1 MRRVYLLILVL
12 AATAAGASL
21 AGWAPHAAGGA
32 APAPVETPQRP
43 AQQGCVDDVSVTVY
57 GIYEGVDYRALADPP
72 DYRDGDDIR
81 IAYVVTNSSCQ
92 DVTLTVALTGS
103 VSKAT
108 IHDADGSTAPCL
120 NGCTIPA
127 GPPEYGTVQ
136 WDLSKH
142 PNATGE
148 KVVATVTIDAPSDF
162 SDSDTSNN
170 SATSTQAINIVN
182 EEPDPSP
189 DIAVKSV
196 KASKTTVVIG
206 EAADFTVVVKNDGD
220 ADAETD
226 TTVTLHLGDGTDE
239 LDSDTVSLLADGP
252 DKTVTL
258 SWDTNGA
265 KAGKHT
271 LRALAQTEG
280 DGNADNDSATV
291 TVTLLEPSVDVA
303 VKSVTASA
311 TEALVGD
318 PITFTVTLE
327 NSGNAVAPW
336 PEVSLF
342 DPNAA
347 DAAPLASQT
356 ADTSIAAGGEI
367 TVEILWDTSETAA
380 GERNLRVRAQTER
393 DDNPDNDSASVAVTL
408 IAPVDVAISIAETWA
423 ETAIAG
429 NSVSV
434 PFTLTNLSEHDA
446 GEVTVSLYVTPEGE
460 ERGDR
465 EPTATT
471 TESTVAAGDAATG
484 TIDWD
489 TADVAVGRYDLEVV
503 IQTIGDTDATNN
515 AASAS
520 IEIRNWILLKNVSPT
535 SAAAV
540 SGDTVEF
547 TAQVENVG
555 TGELTG
561 VTVGLYESEND
572 DALADVDFASI
583 AAGGT
588 ADATVRWAT
597 AGRDAGQVEL
607 FVTVV
612 ADGQA
617 GDEGDKQSVNVT
629 IRNPIE
635 LLSATPAS
643 ADNIAGTSVSINVE
657 VLNESDV
664 AVTDVEVKLDVVED
678 CENEDDEEKE
688 QKIGCATI
696 AAIPAGEKGVAVL
709 EWDTAGVAAGQH
721 ELKVIASMDNYSADD
736 NDERSLT
743 ISLREPVMDV
753 ALTAANLNRSV
764 AAVGQTLDVTATIT
778 NNGEVPVAVPVALYL
793 EAGDQGTAAAATA
806 TSPLIKPGSSED
818 VTLPWDTT
826 DETVG
831 THTLRV
837 SAELPEDTTD
847 GDNTRTLTA
856 ELFASALEGDDAPE
870 SCVEDVRASVNEVR
884 DITGQ
889 QRSPPDYQVG
899 EYLRLSYIIYNYSCA
914 ADVQVSIAMTH
925 DGDDEDIDGG
935 GALCFSACR
944 IPYGGKA
951 EGEVA
956 WTIPTSPASDRPVSA
971 ALTVEGPD
979 GFTDVNPANDTSDA
993 PMNIVHPNDV
1003 VLRLGEE
1010 RGNKVS
1016 TRRQLA
1022 GLDFGTV
1029 NVRLVSAV
1037 PTRTNLPFA
1046 AETVEVAVEVAN
1058 DGTTTEPAAVRFLW
1072 KQQELS
1078 SHTVVIPAGQTKLQS
1093 LHVPITELPPG
1104 AHTIEVQLSAAV
1116 DQSPGN
1122 NKATVAITR
1131 LAPLVNVAVSIIAVS
1146 PEVLML
1152 GGEAIIALTAQN
1164 NSDVPLA
1171 LYLELYLDDEPQA
1184 PAKQSFGELPATAQL
1199 KKEITWNLPDSG
1211 KHLGP
1216 RVLKLAL
1223 TSAEYG
1229 RVAEI
1234 SKDVTLHINA
1244 EILRIKA
1251 SPTETAMRG
1260 EEVAIEV
1267 EVQNNGPAT
1276 VNVPVT
1282 LHFPSETKNP
1292 ETRRP
1297 PVLAESTET
1306 ARFTWKTR
1314 DYAVDD
1320 HMLTATVPEQHNI
1333 ATGKKSMELPFR
1345 LTPLAVTATIVDFW
1359 VYPET
1364 PSVGEPVSISV
1375 MVRNDGP
1382 VATRIPVTLHF
1393 PLGGRQP
1400 ETRKPHVH
1408 SGQTETETFEWRTG
1422 NYPPGTHR
1430 FRIQVAAVGNPV
1442 EYLDVKLLPAVENV
1456 AIADMGTY
1464 PVATALVG
1472 ELVEVWVDVRNDGPV
1487 ALHVPVQ
1494 LTFPS
1499 AAKRPETKSPR
1510 VDPGETARVWFEW
1523 KTSNYEPGIHTLSAA
1538 ILLDNN
1544 ATFGPTTDEIR
1555 FALTPLIINATIL
1568 DIAVSPE
1575 APRIGEAVTI
1585 TVKVRNDGPVAA
1597 RIPVTLRFPPGG
1609 RQPETRSHRIDPGAP
1624 GEVSFTWRTG
1634 RYTPGRHDFWV
1645 EVPSDPPISR
1655 QFTVELLPPIV
1666 NVAIL
1671 GMGSDPAEFAIRG
1684 QHVKIWVDVIN
1695 NGPSALNVP
1704 VQLAFPSDE
1713 KQPERKSTR
1722 VEPGRTAR
1730 LEFTWKTTNY
1740 AVGDHLLTATLLAD
1754 YNITEL
1760 DASDTIQIALV
1771 PAQLMASII
1780 DISWNPESPAVGEP
1794 VRITVTV
1801 RNDGLIAANIPVTLY
1816 FPSADKQPETRSL
1829 RIDPGATGEVSFT
1842 WRTGRY
1848 EPGRHD
1854 FRVEVPNDPPISR
1867 QFTVELLPPTVNV
1880 AIVGI
1885 SSDPAETAFKGQA
1898 VKIWV
1903 DVINNGPSALNVPV
1917 QLAFPSS
1924 DKQPERKSTRVEPGR
1939 TARVEFTWKTSNYDL
1954 GIHALTATLQAEYNI
1969 TQLETSATIQIRL
1982 VSPQLAASIVDISW
1996 HPASPVVGEPVRI
2009 VVTVRNDGLIAANIP
2024 VTLHFPSGG
2033 RQPETRSP
2041 RVDPGHT
2048 GTATFDWPTGNFAV
2062 GTHQF
2067 RVELVDVDAPDQR
2080 FTIDLLPTVENVAI
2094 VGMGTYPVET
2104 AIVGEPVEVWVD
2116 VRNDG
2121 PVAVKVP
2128 VQLAF
2133 PSDEKKP
2140 EQDSERIQPGEIAR
2154 YSFTWRT
2161 SNYEP
2166 GIHALSAAILLDN
2179 NVTLGPTA
2187 EEIRFALTPLIIN
2200 ATILDIA
2207 VSPEAPRIG
2216 EPAIITVKVR
2226 NDGRIAANI
2235 PVTLHYPSDEKQP
2248 ETRRPRVDVGDIGEA
2263 VFMWR
2268 TGRYTPGI
2276 HEFRVEVPSDPPLSR
2291 QFTVELLP
2299 PTVNVAIVGISSDPA
2314 ETAFKGQAVKIWVDV
2329 INNGPSA
2336 LNVPVQLAFPS
2347 SDKQPERKSTRV
2359 EPGRTARVEFTWKTS
2374 NYDLGIH
2381 ALTATLQAEY
2391 NITQLETSATIQI
2404 RLVSPQLAASIV
2416 DISWHP
2422 ASPVVGEPV
2431 SITVTVRNNGSVA
2444 ANIPV
2449 TLYFPSGDKRPET
2462 KRPRVAPGTV
2472 GTASFTWRTSRYEPG
2487 DHVFRVQIP
2496 GVGGA
2501 FRTFEIELRPPE
2513 VDFAVV
2519 SFQAPDPLH
2528 PIVKGDWVE
2537 ITVVLQNQG
2546 PYAGRGTVYLLN
2558 GANPDAMY
2566 EQAASLE
2573 PGEFREVEFTWKTL
2587 RYPVGEYDLL
2597 VWVDAEHDADP
2608 GNDHSDPARVRLLTN
2623 RDITVGFGNVAR
2635 PAVFAEATSEAAL
2648 RAAPWYSNDIQIAGV
2663 DRFPIDRTMGPA
2675 SGPPMGV
2682 SPQPTGG
2689 NYDPARMYWRWRSA
2703 QVSPWECARYQQ
2715 AIGKSLPRAV
2725 VCPKAPALVR

>member
-43 AQQGCVDDVSVTVY
+43 AQQDCTADDDVSVA
-57 GIYEGVDYRALADPP
+57 ISDQWGVVERLTYTLEDPP
-72 DYRDGDDIR
+72 DYKAGDDIG
-81 IAYVVTNSSCQ
+81 IYYDITNSSCR
-92 DVTLTVALTGS
+92 DVRVTVDLKGS
-103 VSKAT
+103 VTEAT
-108 IHDADGSTAPCL
+108 IHNTDETDDMACL
-120 NGCTIPA
+120 EGCTISA
-127 GPPEYGTVQ
+127 GDTLYGNVG
-136 WDLSKH
+136 WDLAQH

-148 KVVATVTIDAPSDF
+148 KVVAAVTVTAPDDFTDANPG
-162 SDSDTSNN
+162 NN

-182 EEPDPSP
+182 EAP

-206 EAADFTVVVKNDGD
+206 EAVDFTVVVKNDGN

-265 KAGKHT
+265 EAGKHT

-280 DGNADNDSATV
+280 DGNADNDSETV

-318 PITFTVTLE
+318 TITFTVALK
-327 NSGNAVAPW
+327 NAGNAVAPW

-347 DAAPLASQT
+347 ADAAPLASQT
-356 ADTSIAAGGEI
+356 ADVSIPAGGEI

-380 GERNLRVRAQTER
+380 GERNLRVQAQTRR

-408 IAPVDVAISIAETWA
+408 IAPVDVTISVAETRA
-423 ETAIAG
+423 DTAIAG
-429 NSVSV
+429 NSLSV

-446 GEVTVSLYVTPEGE
+446 GEVTVSLYVIPEGE
-460 ERGDR
+460 ERGDA

-471 TESTVAAGDAATG
+471 TESTVAAGDTATG

-503 IQTIGDTDATNN
+503 IQTIGDIDATNN

-520 IEIRNWILLKNVSPT
+520 IEIRNWLLLKNVSPT

-540 SGDTVEF
+540 SGNTVEF

-572 DALADVDFASI
+572 DALADMDFASI

-597 AGRDAGQVEL
+597 AGWDAGQVEL

-617 GDEGDKQSVNVT
+617 GDGDDKQSVKVT

-643 ADNIAGTSVSINVE
+643 ADNIAGTSVLINVE

-664 AVTDVEVKLDVVED
+664 AVTDVEVKLDVVKD

-696 AAIPAGEKGVAVL
+696 AAIPAGEKGAAVL

-721 ELKVIASMDNYSADD
+721 ELKVIASMDNYSVDD

-753 ALTAANLNRSV
+753 ALTAANLNRSA
-764 AAVGQTLDVTATIT
+764 AAVGQTLDVVATVI
-778 NNGEVPVAVPVALYL
+778 NHGEVPVAVPVTLYTVQDYGS
-793 EAGDQGTAAAATA
+793 EERTTEVSKK
-806 TSPLIKPGSSED
+806 TSPLIAPGSSEK

-826 DETVG
+826 GKPSGEYN
-831 THTLRV
+831 LEV
-837 SAELPEDTTD
+837 SVHLPDDPTRD
-847 GDNTRTLTA
+847 DNTGALTA
-856 ELFASALEGDDAPE
+856 ELFASAFEGDDAPE
-870 SCVEDVRASVNEVR
+870 SCVEDVRANVNEVR
-884 DITGQ
+884 DLNGQ

-925 DGDDEDIDGG
+925 DGGDEDIDGG

-944 IPYGGKA
+944 IPYGSKA

-956 WTIPTSPASDRPVSA
+956 WTIPSSLALERPVSV

-1003 VLRLGEE
+1003 VVRLGEE

-1016 TRRQLA
+1016 TGQSL
-1022 GLDFGTV
+1022 GGPEFGTV
-1029 NVRLVSAV
+1029 NVRLVSV
-1037 PTRTNLPFA
+1037 DPLQITLPFA
-1046 AETVEVAVEVAN
+1046 DETFQVSVKVAN
-1058 DGTTTEPAAVRFLW
+1058 DGTTTEPAAVGFLW
-1072 KQQELS
+1072 ENQDGIAGEELHN
-1078 SHTVVIPAGQTKLQS
+1078 HTLIIPAGQTKTES
-1093 LHVPITELPPG
+1093 IAVPIGSLPPG
-1104 AHTIEVQLSAAV
+1104 SHRIKVELASAATNV
-1116 DQSPGN
+1116 SSENAP
-1122 NKATVAITR
+1122 R
-1131 LAPLVNVAVSIIAVS
+1131 HLELARQEPLVNVKMEDVVVS
-1146 PEVLML
+1146 PDVLML
-1152 GGEAIIALTAQN
+1152 GDNATVSLMVQN
-1164 NSDVPLA
+1164 NSEITLPLR
-1171 LYLELYLDDEPQA
+1171 LELYVDDDAEPIGRETIDELA
-1184 PAKQSFGELPATAQL
+1184 PDVQSQEQ
-1199 KKEITWNLPDSG
+1199 ITWSIPASG
-1211 KHLGP
+1211 KHLG
-1216 RVLKLAL
+1216 RHGLRLSAVSEKYGAIAL
-1223 TSAEYG
+1223 WETE
-1229 RVAEI
+1229 VIFHIDAEI
-1234 SKDVTLHINA
+1234 M
-1244 EILRIKA
+1244 EIRS
-1251 SPTETAMRG
+1251 SPTDTAMQG

-1267 EVQNNGPAT
+1267 DVQNNGPAT
-1276 VNVPVT
+1276 ANIPVVVRLSSDAT
-1282 LHFPSETKNP
+1282 FTDD
-1292 ETRRP
+1292 RRP
-1297 PVLAESTET
+1297 PVPSQSSGT
-1306 ARFTWKTR
+1306 ARFTWRTR
-1314 DYAVDD
+1314 DYKAAE
-1320 HMLTATVPEQHNI
+1320 HTIRAEVPSEHNI

-1345 LTPLAVTATIVDFW
+1345 INPMVIQASIETVSP
-1359 VYPET
+1359 YPQD
-1364 PSVGEPVSISV
+1364 PFVGEPVYISV
-1375 MVRNDGP
+1375 TVRNDGP
-1382 VATRIPVTLHF
+1382 VATRIPITLHF
-1393 PLGGRQP
+1393 PPGGRQP
-1400 ETRKPHVH
+1400 ETRKPYVH
-1408 SGQTETETFEWRTG
+1408 PGQTETETFEWRTG
-1422 NYPPGTHR
+1422 NYRPGTHQ
-1430 FRIQVAAVGNPV
+1430 FRIAAAAVGNPV
-1442 EYLDVKLLPAVENV
+1442 EYLNVELSPPV
-1456 AIADMGTY
+1456 VSATIVDAGTY
-1464 PVATALVG
+1464 PVETAMVG
-1472 ELVEVWVDVRNDGPV
+1472 EPVEVWVDVRNDGPV
-1487 ALHVPVQ
+1487 AVRVPVQ
-1494 LTFPS
+1494 LAFPS
-1499 AAKRPETKSPR
+1499 DEKKPEQDSER
-1510 VDPGETARVWFEW
+1510 IQPGEIARYSFTW

-1575 APRIGEAVTI
+1575 APRIGEPVTI
-1585 TVKVRNDGPVAA
+1585 TVKVRNDGRIAA
-1597 RIPVTLRFPPGG
+1597 NIPVILHYPSDEKR
-1609 RQPETRSHRIDPGAP
+1609 PETRRPRVDVGDI
-1624 GEVSFTWRTG
+1624 GEAVFMWRTG
-1634 RYTPGRHDFWV
+1634 RYTPGIHDFRV
-1645 EVPSDPPISR
+1645 EVPNDPPLSR
-1655 QFTVELLPPIV
+1655 QFTVELLPPTV
-1666 NVAIL
+1666 NVAIV
-1671 GMGSDPAEFAIRG
+1671 GIGSDPAETAFKG
-1684 QHVKIWVDVIN
+1684 QAVKIWVDVIN

-1704 VQLAFPSDE
+1704 VQLAFPSND

-1722 VEPGRTAR
+1722 VEPGEITRV
-1730 LEFTWKTTNY
+1730 EFVWKTANY
-1740 AVGDHLLTATLLAD
+1740 EIGDHLLTATLMAEH
-1754 YNITEL
+1754 NITEL

-1801 RNDGLIAANIPVTLY
+1801 RNDGLIAAKIPVTVH
-1816 FPSADKQPETRSL
+1816 FPPGGRQPETRSP
-1829 RIDPGATGEVSFT
+1829 RVDPGRTGTATFDWPTGNFAVGTHQFRVELVDVDVADQRFTIDLLPTVENVAIVGMGTYPVETAMVGEPVEVWVDVRNDGPVAVRVPVQLAFPSDEKKPEQDSERIQPGEIARYSFT
-1842 WRTGRY
+1842 WKTSNYEPGIHTLSAAILLDNNATFGPTTDEIRFALTPLIINATILDIAVSPEAPRIGEPVTITVKVRNDGRIAANIPVILHYPSDEKRPETRRPRVDVGDIGEAVFMWRTGRY
-1848 EPGRHD
+1848 TPGIHD
-1854 FRVEVPNDPPISR
+1854 FRVEVPNDPPLSR

-1885 SSDPAETAFKGQA
+1885 GSDPAETAFKGQA

-1924 DKQPERKSTRVEPGR
+1924 DKQPERKSPRVEPGR
-1939 TARVEFTWKTSNYDL
+1939 TARVEFTWKTSNYDT
-1954 GIHALTATLQAEYNI
+1954 GIYTFTAALQAEYNI
-1969 TQLETSATIQIRL
+1969 TE
-1982 VSPQLAASIVDISW
+1982 LAI
-1996 HPASPVVGEPVRI
+1996 
-2009 VVTVRNDGLIAANIP
+2009 
-2024 VTLHFPSGG
+2024 F
-2033 RQPETRSP
+2033 
-2041 RVDPGHT
+2041 
-2048 GTATFDWPTGNFAV
+2048 
-2062 GTHQF
+2062 
-2067 RVELVDVDAPDQR
+2067 
-2080 FTIDLLPTVENVAI
+2080 
-2094 VGMGTYPVET
+2094 
-2104 AIVGEPVEVWVD
+2104 
-2116 VRNDG
+2116 
-2121 PVAVKVP
+2121 
-2128 VQLAF
+2128 
-2133 PSDEKKP
+2133 
-2140 EQDSERIQPGEIAR
+2140 
-2154 YSFTWRT
+2154 
-2161 SNYEP
+2161 
-2166 GIHALSAAILLDN
+2166 
-2179 NVTLGPTA
+2179 
-2187 EEIRFALTPLIIN
+2187 
-2200 ATILDIA
+2200 
-2207 VSPEAPRIG
+2207 
-2216 EPAIITVKVR
+2216 
-2226 NDGRIAANI
+2226 
-2235 PVTLHYPSDEKQP
+2235 
-2248 ETRRPRVDVGDIGEA
+2248 
-2263 VFMWR
+2263 
-2268 TGRYTPGI
+2268 
-2276 HEFRVEVPSDPPLSR
+2276 
-2291 QFTVELLP
+2291 
-2299 PTVNVAIVGISSDPA
+2299 
-2314 ETAFKGQAVKIWVDV
+2314 
-2329 INNGPSA
+2329 
-2336 LNVPVQLAFPS
+2336 
-2347 SDKQPERKSTRV
+2347 
-2359 EPGRTARVEFTWKTS
+2359 
-2374 NYDLGIH
+2374 
-2381 ALTATLQAEY
+2381 
-2391 NITQLETSATIQI
+2391 ATIQI

-2472 GTASFTWRTSRYEPG
+2472 GSADFTWRTSRYEPG

-2519 SFQAPDPLH
+2519 SFRTPDPLH

-2537 ITVVLQNQG
+2537 ITVGLQNQG

-2566 EQAASLE
+2566 EQSASLE

-2689 NYDPARMYWRWRSA
+2689 DYDPTRMYWRWRSA